1 MVSLGI
7 AGYKSFGFNSLRTE
21 KRTLADWNMRNII
34 AFLSTLLL
42 LFSCKEKANDAEGEA
57 ARAIP
62 VAEKNVVDTMTLRR
76 VPFSRE
82 IVSNGTLE
90 GARRAELAFPSGG
103 TVAKVFVHN
112 GSRVRAGSPIA
123 SLDTE
128 ALELALENARQSLE
142 RSRLDY
148 LDRLVSYGYGS
159 DTTQIPT
166 DLREAAR
173 SRSGY
178 AAAELSVRTA
188 EMNLRGA
195 VLRAPFSGVVANL
208 KVKPWEQVS
217 GTVCLVI
224 DDSMLDVRFT
234 LLESELPGIF
244 IDQTVAIAPF
254 IDPDARYEGRI
265 REINPFVDEKGQV
278 SVVASLRGARGLVE
292 GMNAKLYIRSEG
304 TPQLVVPKSAVVMRD
319 GYDVVFTLDTVQMK
333 AQWLYVGIAGSN
345 TTDHAITGCA
355 KKRTEV
361 HEGAVVI
368 ISGNLNLADG
378 SAVEIRK

>member
-1 MVSLGI
+1 M
-7 AGYKSFGFNSLRTE
+7 
-21 KRTLADWNMRNII
+21 
-34 AFLSTLLL
+34 
-42 LFSCKEKANDAEGEA
+42 
-57 ARAIP
+57 
-62 VAEKNVVDTMTLRR
+62 AEKNVVDTMTLRR

-82 IVSNGTLE
+82 LVSNGTLE

-103 TVAKVFVHN
+103 TVAKVYVHN
-112 GSRVRAGSPIA
+112 GSRVKVGSPIA
-123 SLDTE
+123 ALDTE

-142 RSRLDY
+142 RARLDY

-159 DTTQIPT
+159 DTTQIPAE
-166 DLREAAR
+166 LREAAR

-178 AAAELSVRTA
+178 AAAELSVRIA
-188 EMNLRGA
+188 EMNLHGA

-208 KVKPWEQVS
+208 KVKPWEQAS

-224 DDSMLDVRFT
+224 DDSTLDVRFT

-244 IDQTVAIAPF
+244 IGQTVAVAPF

-265 REINPFVDEKGQV
+265 REINPFVDAKGQV
-278 SVVASLRGARGLVE
+278 SVLASLRGARGLVE
-292 GMNAKLYIRSEG
+292 GMNVKLYIRSEG
-304 TPQLVVPKSAVVMRD
+304 TLQLVVPKGAVVMRD
-319 GYDVVFTLDTVQMK
+319 GYDVVFTLDTLQMK
-333 AQWLYVGIAGSN
+333 AQWLYVDIAGSN
-345 TTDHAITGCA
+345 TTDHAVTGCA

-378 SAVEIRK
+378 SAVEIRKAQ

>member
-1 MVSLGI
+1 MAVV
-7 AGYKSFGFNSLRTE
+7 
-21 KRTLADWNMRNII
+21 
-34 AFLSTLLL
+34 LLPL
-42 LFSCKEKANDAEGEA
+42 LFSCKEKGGDAEGEA
-57 ARAIP
+57 ARALP
-62 VAEKNVVDTMTLRR
+62 VAEKNLVDTMTLRR

-90 GARRAELAFPSGG
+90 GARRAELSFPVGG
-103 TVAKVFVHN
+103 TVAKVYVHN

-123 SLDTE
+123 LLDTE

-159 DTTQIPT
+159 DTTKVPVE
-166 DLREAAR
+166 LREAAR
-173 SRSGY
+173 ARSGY

-208 KVKPWEQVS
+208 KVKPWEQPS

-224 DDSMLDVRFT
+224 DDSTLDVRFT

-244 IDQTVAIAPF
+244 IGQTVAVAPF
-254 IDPDARYEGRI
+254 IEPDARYEGRI
-265 REINPFVDEKGQV
+265 CEINPFVDAKGQV

-292 GMNAKLYIRSEG
+292 GMNVKLYIRSSG
-304 TPQLVVPKSAVVMRD
+304 TPQLVVPKGSVVMRD
-319 GYDVVFTLDTVQMK
+319 GYDVIFTLDTVQMK
-333 AQWLYVGIAGSN
+333 AQWLYVDIAGSN
-345 TTDHAITGCA
+345 TTDHAITSCV

-361 HEGAVVI
+361 YEGTVVI
-368 ISGNLNLADG
+368 TSGNLNLADG
-378 SAVEIRK
+378 SAVEIRKAQ